1 LYLVV
6 RVVSVI
12 GEASAGRARKVAKRD
27 RAKKRMS
34 KNVRK
39 KIYEVEWA

>member
-1 LYLVV
+1 M
-6 RVVSVI
+6 
-12 GEASAGRARKVAKRD
+12 GEANDGRARKVAKRD

-39 KIYEVEWA
+39 EMWEVE